1 MPFLL
6 IKFSVNIKTDNKSE
20 DILMGIETIIHFLEH
35 TVLADMVAICTFTL
49 EMAGIA
55 VLMTSSIKCF
65 IKWLQKKNHVQLDLA
80 HGTALALTFKMGGE
94 VLRTVVVRE
103 WQELGILGAIIILRA
118 ALTIMLHWEI
128 KSEENEFTN
137 NQLKDLKKY

>member
-1 MPFLL
+1 MS
-6 IKFSVNIKTDNKSE
+6 INAIV
-20 DILMGIETIIHFLEH
+20 HFLEN
-35 TVLADMVAICTFTL
+35 TVLVDVVAICTFLL
-49 EMAGIA
+49 EMAGIC

-65 IKWLQKKNHVQLDLA
+65 IKWLQKKNHIQLDLA

-118 ALTIMLHWEI
+118 ALTFMLHWEI
-128 KSEENEFTN
+128 KSEEQE
-137 NQLKDLKKY
+137 LGKDTMSELKKY

>member
-1 MPFLL
+1 
-6 IKFSVNIKTDNKSE
+6 
-20 DILMGIETIIHFLEH
+20 MGIETIIHFLEN
-35 TVLADMVAICTFTL
+35 TVIADVVAICTFLL

-55 VLMTSSIKCF
+55 VLMTTSIKCF
-65 IKWLQKKNHVQLDLA
+65 IKWLQKRSHVQLDLA

-103 WQELGILGAIIILRA
+103 WQELGILGAIIVLRA

-128 KSEENEFTN
+128 KSEEKVLDNEK
-137 NQLKDLKKY
+137 LKEMKKY

>member
-1 MPFLL
+1 M
-6 IKFSVNIKTDNKSE
+6 NIES
-20 DILMGIETIIHFLEH
+20 LIHFLEN
-35 TVLADMVAICTFTL
+35 TVLTNVVSICTFML
-49 EMAGIA
+49 EMAGII
-55 VLMTSSIKCF
+55 VLITTSVKCF

-103 WQELGILGAIIILRA
+103 WQELGILGAIIALRA

-128 KSEENEFTN
+128 KSEEKVIDK
-137 NQLKDLKKY
+137 LKRY

>member
-1 MPFLL
+1 MS
-6 IKFSVNIKTDNKSE
+6 INAIV
-20 DILMGIETIIHFLEH
+20 HFLEN
-35 TVLADMVAICTFTL
+35 TVLVEVVSICTFLL
-49 EMAGIA
+49 EMAGIC

-65 IKWLQKKNHVQLDLA
+65 IKWLQKKNHIQLDLA

-118 ALTIMLHWEI
+118 ALTFMLHWEI
-128 KSEENEFTN
+128 KSEEQE
-137 NQLKDLKKY
+137 LGKDTMSELKKY

>member
-1 MPFLL
+1 
-6 IKFSVNIKTDNKSE
+6 
-20 DILMGIETIIHFLEH
+20 MGIETIIHFLEN
-35 TVLADMVAICTFTL
+35 TVIADVVAICTFLL

-55 VLMTSSIKCF
+55 VLMTTSIKCF
-65 IKWLQKKNHVQLDLA
+65 IKWLQKRSHVQLDLA

-128 KSEENEFTN
+128 KSEEKVLDSEK
-137 NQLKDLKKY
+137 LKEMKKY